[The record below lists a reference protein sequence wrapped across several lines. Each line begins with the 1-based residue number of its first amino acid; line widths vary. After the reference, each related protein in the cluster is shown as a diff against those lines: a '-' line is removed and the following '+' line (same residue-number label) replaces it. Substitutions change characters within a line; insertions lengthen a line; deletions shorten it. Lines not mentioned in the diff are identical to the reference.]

1 MWFTFIF
8 TSCQGFP
15 PPLKL
20 FIILTTPLL
29 YSASINDL
37 SLPLSLQSRLA
48 VKAEYKTEEQFSYF
62 KYHWKTD
69 LSCFRG
75 PIPCLLP
82 PPKLPFAVERCST
95 SFLFVIFSSCVL
107 QGKPLRWFVSQA
119 HETLLPTVKCLIL
132 CLFFAFSPYP
142 S

>member
-15 PPLKL
+15 LPLKL
-20 FIILTTPLL
+20 FITLTTPLL
-29 YSASINDL
+29 SSASRNDL

-82 PPKLPFAVERCST
+82 TPPSFPLLLRGVLLLFYLSYFLPLFCSANHCDGLCHRHMRHC
-95 SFLFVIFSSCVL
+95 SQLSSV
-107 QGKPLRWFVSQA
+107 
-119 HETLLPTVKCLIL
+119 
-132 CLFFAFSPYP
+132 
-142 S
+142 